1 VSWRIQRDWVGK
13 KYLGENMNIF
23 VVDNDPVVAATMLC
37 DKHVVKMIVETAQM
51 LCTVGRSNGHQT
63 KYRSTHARHPCTLW
77 AGESKQNWDWLI
89 KHGLSMCEEYTRRYG
104 RRHKT
109 HDVIESLSNLP
120 IKLPNKGLTPFAQA
134 MPDKYKSHDPIEAY
148 RNYYKGE
155 KSGFAQWKTSP
166 PLWW

>member
-1 VSWRIQRDWVGK
+1 
-13 KYLGENMNIF
+13 MNIF

-51 LCTVGRSNGHQT
+51 LCTVGRSNGYET
-63 KYRSTHARHPCTLW
+63 RYRSTHAKHPCTLW
-77 AGESKQNWDWLI
+77 AGQSKQNWDWLV

-109 HDVIESLSNLP
+109 HDVIESLARLP
-120 IKLPNKGLTPFAQA
+120 IDLPTTGLTPFAQA
-134 MPDKYKSHDPIEAY
+134 MPDQYKGDDPVEAY

-155 KSGFAQWKTSP
+155 KSGFAKWKTSTP
-166 PLWW
+166 SWW